1 MAGLDGVLK
10 ALVERR
16 VELLVISEGYSEG
29 GWRCPA
35 CSYLAAI
42 GRTCPL
48 CSSDMVEVPDVVE
61 DALEEALLQSCR
73 IEICVGNADLDVLG
87 RVGAFL
93 RY

>member
-1 MAGLDGVLK
+1 
-10 ALVERR
+10 
-16 VELLVISEGYSEG
+16 
-29 GWRCPA
+29 
-35 CSYLAAI
+35 
-42 GRTCPL
+42 
-48 CSSDMVEVPDVVE
+48 MVEVPGVGE